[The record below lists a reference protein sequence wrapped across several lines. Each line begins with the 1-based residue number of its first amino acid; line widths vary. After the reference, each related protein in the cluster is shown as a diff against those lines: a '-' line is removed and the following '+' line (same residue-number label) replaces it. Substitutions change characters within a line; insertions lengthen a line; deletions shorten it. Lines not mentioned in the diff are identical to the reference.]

1 MPIFGYEVPIPY
13 VIIFA
18 IVIIILLAL
27 VILSFTKKDKT
38 DIINEDDDVTGGD
51 FGGLLSKEDFDIKCD
66 NPMLE
71 AYRVQWIK
79 ADPGKQKDVNLIL
92 YLAMKQLTKEQL
104 ESETEW
110 SQAECEERMDQLID
124 ELSKKTGIKVIS
136 NTDES
141 EFEDYFN
148 SEIEEDE
155 V

>member
-18 IVIIILLAL
+18 ILIIILLAL
-27 VILSFTKKDKT
+27 IILTFTKKDKA
-38 DIINEDDDVTGGD
+38 DDINENDNVAGGA
-51 FGGLLSKEDFDIKCD
+51 FYGLLSKEDFDTKCD
-66 NPMLE
+66 DPMLE
-71 AYRVQWIK
+71 TYRIQWIK
-79 ADPGKQKDVNLIL
+79 AESGEQKDINLIL

-104 ESETEW
+104 ESECEW
-110 SQAECEERMDQLID
+110 SQTECEERMDQLID
-124 ELSKKTGIKVIS
+124 ELSEKTGIKVIS
-136 NTDES
+136 NVDES